1 MNRSYMWWLGL
12 VLMSLGLEMGRA
24 CQTAMV
30 PGSRSKV
37 MGKNYIWPLPHG
49 RAFMNRKNM
58 VKKALVRDEVRNKP
72 KEWTVAYSSLT
83 FNQFAEDFPNGGINS
98 AGVGIEVL
106 LGPAQFPK
114 EVAKGKEAVS
124 ELQWIQYILDT
135 SATTREAI
143 ENAGKVDII
152 PLANH
157 AVHYH
162 VCDKA
167 GECAI
172 FEYVDGSLVVSK
184 EEGEDL
190 NPVGCTNSGYA
201 SRTTRPTKGI
211 NPDINPAE
219 LGIELSALPR
229 AVYPA
234 KGDSGIRS
242 MVEAFQDRGYVTPTE
257 EVQAMF
263 GLMSRLSGSPQWQIV
278 YELENGR
285 VHFRTQADGG
295 GRRIKSIALSEF
307 AERDTDCQKAIY
319 YDERSRKSYVL
330 PIMRHDFAASPQA
343 IAEVKGGTFGYST
356 TTSTPISGNA
366 QLKRTDFAMRVENP
380 SLLAQSSSFLSGAG
394 IDAATM
400 ARVRNYASERTK
412 CPIE

>member
-12 VLMSLGLEMGRA
+12 LLVVLGLDVGHA

-37 MGKNYIWPLPHG
+37 MGKNYIWPLSHG
-49 RAFMNRKNM
+49 RTFINRKNM
-58 VKKALVRDEVRNKP
+58 VKKALVRDEAKNKP
-72 KEWTVAYSSLT
+72 IEWKAAYYSLT

-98 AGVGIEVL
+98 EGVGIEVL

-114 EVAKGKEAVS
+114 EVGKGKEAVS

-135 SATTREAI
+135 SATTRDAI

-172 FEYVDGSLVVSK
+172 FEYIDGGLVVSK

-201 SRTTRPTKGI
+201 SRSTRPAKGQI

-229 AVYPA
+229 AIYPA
-234 KGDSGIRS
+234 KGDSGIRN
-242 MVEAFQDRGYVTPTE
+242 MVESFQDQGYTTASE
-257 EVQAMF
+257 EVQGMF
-263 GLMSRLSGSPQWQIV
+263 ALMARISGSPQWQIV

-285 VHFRTQADGG
+285 VHFRTQADHG

-307 AERDTDCQKAIY
+307 SEMDTDCRKAIY
-319 YDERSRKSYVL
+319 YDERSRMSYVL
-330 PIMRHDFAASPQA
+330 PIMRHDLASPLA
-343 IAEVKGGTFGYST
+343 MAERRGGTFGYSNT
-356 TTSTPISGNA
+356 IATPVSGNA
-366 QLKRTDFAMRVENP
+366 QLKRTDFAIRVENP
-380 SLLAQSSSFLSGAG
+380 TILTQSASFLSGAG
-394 IDAATM
+394 VEAATM
-400 ARVRNYASERTK
+400 ARVRNYAAERTK
-412 CPIE
+412 CPLE